1 MNCSS
6 KREST
11 KMTVLYLEVRFLLVK
26 GRQIITFLCIIVNKV
41 NGRAFSKMK
50 LVHIEQMGVSF
61 GSRII
66 IETLLE
72 DIVSSMWSKLSKKEC
87 FDSKKCFDS
96 CECNTLLVVL
106 HITAC

>member
-1 MNCSS
+1 MNCSNR
-6 KREST
+6 REWM
-11 KMTVLYLEVRFLLVK
+11 KMIVLYLEVRFLLGK
-26 GRQIITFLCIIVNKV
+26 GSSNCNLFLCTLANKV

-72 DIVSSMWSKLSKKEC
+72 DIVSSVWSKLSKKK
-87 FDSKKCFDS
+87 SAS
-96 CECNTLLVVL
+96 IVVNA
-106 HITAC
+106 TRC